1 MLITDIEIRDFKTI
15 RHLRWSN
22 IPDHGVF
29 VIHGD
34 NEQGKSTVLEAIAQV
49 LHTKHSSRAQ
59 AVKDTQPLGSD
70 VGPQVTVN
78 LTLGGKNVRLFKQW
92 LKTPRAELT
101 ISGDGSYTGGDAEQR
116 FEEFFHKH
124 VDQTL
129 FTALYNRQGS
139 MVHPLVLGGI
149 TSLTQALAEA
159 SGVSGVGDGGHT
171 QTQDAETGPL
181 LARIIGEYHKYYTQR
196 GKPTKQFQAHHD
208 RVAAAT
214 QAAQE
219 AASRLG
225 ELHHHVAEVE
235 RITTARV
242 AAERE
247 LPGQREIRDACHE
260 DYEAARQIQHQA
272 EQLDRD
278 QELARVRLQAAE
290 AALAKRL
297 ELMES
302 ERAGRERVDKLEAA
316 LVDLRQSAEAE
327 DERSATLTAARAAA
341 VAAEQQAHDAVRAA
355 TATRDAAASQQRRAE
370 LEKLRRALDDIATQR
385 RALVAVPKVDAA
397 TVTRYET
404 AESAVRLARHTH
416 ELRAPKLAVQAPA
429 ATKLTLNGEPADA
442 EFEHVVADTT
452 TLTVGDATITITP
465 GAGDTETHDA
475 VAQAEA
481 DLADLI
487 AKHGFATLAEA
498 RAARTAYTE
507 AQSAL
512 KLLATQH
519 DVLLGEL
526 SLDELDAALDA
537 EPVEVDVT
545 LAEAEAAVTSAGQVL
560 AAAVA
565 DREQADAAL
574 VSLADRPAAQAL
586 AVHEAVLADAREAAR
601 VTTEQLEQV
610 VDSPSLDEL
619 RADCATERA
628 ALDEVTAARDEI
640 AEQLK
645 QAAPTAKK
653 QLYEAAQAHVEY
665 LENHVR
671 DAATSIAEH
680 RSYIEASVG
689 AAEDHDRLQ
698 AEKISAE
705 RRLVAETRR
714 AQAAKLLYETVV
726 RHQRAAHARYAQPFV
741 DELSRLAQPVFGSGV
756 QFVLDDT
763 LKLTQRVSAVGEHMN
778 VRQLSGGAQEQL
790 EILTRFAIASLVSDA
805 QVPVF
810 FDDVLGSSDA
820 RRLMAMGAVFAEMGK
835 QRQVFVLTCAP
846 ERYAAVSGRV
856 ERPLRGLQLFDD

>member
-149 TSLTQALAEA
+149 TSLTQVLAEA
-159 SGVSGVGDGGHT
+159 SGVSGVGDGGHA
-171 QTQDAETGPL
+171 QTRDAETGPL

-214 QAAQE
+214 QAAQD
-219 AASRLG
+219 AASRLE
-225 ELHHHVAEVE
+225 ELRHHVAEVE
-235 RITTARV
+235 RITAARV

-297 ELMES
+297 ELVES
-302 ERAGRERVDKLEAA
+302 ERAGRERVERLEAA
-316 LVDLRQSAEAE
+316 LVDLRQAAEAE

-341 VAAEQQAHDAVRAA
+341 VAAEKQAHDAVRAA

-370 LEKLRRALDDIATQR
+370 LEKLRCALDDIAAQR
-385 RALVAVPKVDAA
+385 RTLVAVPKVAAA
-397 TVTRYET
+397 TVTQYET

-429 ATKLTLNGEPADA
+429 ATKLTLNGD
-442 EFEHVVADTT
+442 V
-452 TLTVGDATITITP
+452 TITITP

-475 VAQAEA
+475 VAQAEV

-498 RAARTAYTE
+498 RAARTTYTE

-545 LAEAEAAVTSAGQVL
+545 LAEAEAAVTSAGQAL
-560 AAAVA
+560 AAAVT

-619 RADCATERA
+619 RADCDTERA

-671 DAATSIAEH
+671 EAATSIAEH

-705 RRLVAETRR
+705 RRLAAETRR

>member
-78 LTLGGKNVRLFKQW
+78 LTLGGKNVRLLKQW

-149 TSLTQALAEA
+149 TSLTQVLAEA
-159 SGVSGVGDGGHT
+159 SGVSGAGDSGHA
-171 QTQDAETGPL
+171 QTRDAETGPL

-196 GKPTKQFQAHHD
+196 GKPTKQFQAHQD

-219 AASRLG
+219 AASRLD

-247 LPGQREIRDACHE
+247 LPGQREIRDACYE

-316 LVDLRQSAEAE
+316 LVDLRQAAEAE
-327 DERSATLTAARAAA
+327 DERSATLIAARAA
-341 VAAEQQAHDAVRAA
+341 R
-355 TATRDAAASQQRRAE
+355 
-370 LEKLRRALDDIATQR
+370 
-385 RALVAVPKVDAA
+385 
-397 TVTRYET
+397 
-404 AESAVRLARHTH
+404 
-416 ELRAPKLAVQAPA
+416 
-429 ATKLTLNGEPADA
+429 
-442 EFEHVVADTT
+442 
-452 TLTVGDATITITP
+452 
-465 GAGDTETHDA
+465 
-475 VAQAEA
+475 
-481 DLADLI
+481 
-487 AKHGFATLAEA
+487 
-498 RAARTAYTE
+498 
-507 AQSAL
+507 
-512 KLLATQH
+512 
-519 DVLLGEL
+519 
-526 SLDELDAALDA
+526 
-537 EPVEVDVT
+537 
-545 LAEAEAAVTSAGQVL
+545 
-560 AAAVA
+560 
-565 DREQADAAL
+565 
-574 VSLADRPAAQAL
+574 
-586 AVHEAVLADAREAAR
+586 
-601 VTTEQLEQV
+601 
-610 VDSPSLDEL
+610 
-619 RADCATERA
+619 
-628 ALDEVTAARDEI
+628 
-640 AEQLK
+640 
-645 QAAPTAKK
+645 
-653 QLYEAAQAHVEY
+653 
-665 LENHVR
+665 
-671 DAATSIAEH
+671 
-680 RSYIEASVG
+680 
-689 AAEDHDRLQ
+689 
-698 AEKISAE
+698 
-705 RRLVAETRR
+705 
-714 AQAAKLLYETVV
+714 
-726 RHQRAAHARYAQPFV
+726 
-741 DELSRLAQPVFGSGV
+741 
-756 QFVLDDT
+756 
-763 LKLTQRVSAVGEHMN
+763 
-778 VRQLSGGAQEQL
+778 
-790 EILTRFAIASLVSDA
+790 
-805 QVPVF
+805 
-810 FDDVLGSSDA
+810 
-820 RRLMAMGAVFAEMGK
+820 
-835 QRQVFVLTCAP
+835 
-846 ERYAAVSGRV
+846 
-856 ERPLRGLQLFDD
+856 

>member
-101 ISGDGSYTGGDAEQR
+101 ISGDGSYTGGDAEQI

-149 TSLTQALAEA
+149 TSLTQVLAEA
-159 SGVSGVGDGGHT
+159 SGDGGHA
-171 QTQDAETGPL
+171 QTRDAETGPL

-196 GKPTKQFQAHHD
+196 GKPTKQFQAHQD

-219 AASRLG
+219 AASRLE

-247 LPGQREIRDACHE
+247 LPGQREIRDAGHE

-302 ERAGRERVDKLEAA
+302 EQAGRERVDKLEAA
-316 LVDLRQSAEAE
+316 LVDLRQAAEAE

-341 VAAEQQAHDAVRAA
+341 VAAEQQAHDAV
-355 TATRDAAASQQRRAE
+355 ASQQRRAE
-370 LEKLRRALDDIATQR
+370 LEKLRRALDDIAAQR

-397 TVTRYET
+397 TVTQYET

-452 TLTVGDATITITP
+452 TLTVGDTTITITP

-498 RAARTAYTE
+498 RAARTTYTE

-545 LAEAEAAVTSAGQVL
+545 LAEAEAAVTSASQAL

-671 DAATSIAEH
+671 EAATSIAEH

-698 AEKISAE
+698 AEKVSAE
-705 RRLVAETRR
+705 RRLAAETRR

>member
-78 LTLGGKNVRLFKQW
+78 LTLGGKNVRLLKQW

-149 TSLTQALAEA
+149 TSLTQVLAEA
-159 SGVSGVGDGGHT
+159 SGVSGVGDGS
-171 QTQDAETGPL
+171 QTRDVETGPL

-208 RVAAAT
+208 RVAVAT
-214 QAAQE
+214 QAAQD
-219 AASRLG
+219 AASRLE

-247 LPGQREIRDACHE
+247 LPGQREIRDACHR

-297 ELMES
+297 ELVES
-302 ERAGRERVDKLEAA
+302 ERVGRERVDKLEAA
-316 LVDLRQSAEAE
+316 LVDLRQAAEAE

-341 VAAEQQAHDAVRAA
+341 VAAEKQAHDAVRAA

-370 LEKLRRALDDIATQR
+370 LEKLRRALDDIAAQR
-385 RALVAVPKVDAA
+385 RTLVAIPKVAAA

-416 ELRAPKLAVQAPA
+416 ELRAPKLAVRAPA

-452 TLTVGDATITITP
+452 TLTVGDTTITITP
-465 GAGDTETHDA
+465 GAGDAETHDA

-498 RAARTAYTE
+498 RAARTTYTE

-545 LAEAEAAVTSAGQVL
+545 LAKAEAAVTSAGQAL

-610 VDSPSLDEL
+610 VDSPSLAEL

-698 AEKISAE
+698 AEK
-705 RRLVAETRR
+705 
-714 AQAAKLLYETVV
+714 
-726 RHQRAAHARYAQPFV
+726 
-741 DELSRLAQPVFGSGV
+741 
-756 QFVLDDT
+756 
-763 LKLTQRVSAVGEHMN
+763 VSA
-778 VRQLSGGAQEQL
+778 
-790 EILTRFAIASLVSDA
+790 
-805 QVPVF
+805 
-810 FDDVLGSSDA
+810 
-820 RRLMAMGAVFAEMGK
+820 
-835 QRQVFVLTCAP
+835 
-846 ERYAAVSGRV
+846 
-856 ERPLRGLQLFDD
+856 